1 MARLV
6 FHNVGQLVTCAGSAP
21 KRGAYLKDLG
31 LLLDGAVVVKDEL
44 IHEVGPSQ
52 DIMERYRDEIE
63 DGRYRAIDVR
73 GRTVCPGFVDPHT
86 HALFV
91 GSRQDE
97 FEMRIEGKTY
107 MDILLGGGGILN
119 TVNKVRKASE
129 DELVDETARRLD
141 RMLALGTT
149 TVEIK
154 SGYGLDTE
162 TELKMLRAIA
172 RLKGRTAVEVVPTF
186 MGAHAVPIQYKDDPE
201 RFVDL
206 ICDEMIPA
214 VAKEGLAEFC
224 DVFCEK
230 GVFSIA
236 QSRRILEK
244 AREAGMKPRMHAD
257 EIVSLGG
264 AQLAADLGAATAD
277 HLLAVDDE
285 GIERLAASDTVA
297 CLLPGTAFALMHGHY
312 APARK
317 MIARGVTV
325 ALSTDCNPGSCYC
338 ESMQLIIALACM
350 QMKMS
355 PAEALN
361 AATLNAAF
369 ALGRADRIG
378 SLEKGKQA
386 DLLVLD
392 IPDYKTLPYHFG
404 GNHVRLVVK
413 KGEILV
419 DRTATDGKPE

>member
-1 MARLV
+1 MARLI
-6 FHNVGQLVTCAGSAP
+6 FHGIGQLVTCAGKAP
-21 KRGAYLKDLG
+21 KREAYLKDLG
-31 LLLDGAVVVKDEL
+31 LLLDGAIVIRDDRIEDL
-44 IHEVGPSQ
+44 GPSQ
-52 DIMERYRDEIE
+52 DVLERYRDAVD
-63 DGRYRAIDVR
+63 DGTYQAIDVE
-73 GRTVCPGFVDPHT
+73 GRLVCPGFVDPHT

-119 TVNKVRKASE
+119 TVNRVRKATE
-129 DELVDETARRLD
+129 DELVEETAARLD

-162 TELKMLRAIA
+162 SEIKMLRAIA
-172 RLKGRTAVEVVPTF
+172 RLKDRTAVEVVPTF
-186 MGAHAVPIQYKDDPE
+186 MGAHAVPAPFKDEPD

-206 ICDEMIPA
+206 LCDEMIPA
-214 VAKEGLAEFC
+214 VAAEKLAEFC

-230 GVFSIA
+230 NVFSIE
-236 QSRRILEK
+236 QTRRILER
-244 AREAGMKPRMHAD
+244 ARSAGMKPRMHAD

-264 AQLAADLGAATAD
+264 AQLAAELGAATAD
-277 HLLAVDDE
+277 HLLAIDDE
-285 GIERLAASDTVA
+285 GIDALAASDTVA
-297 CLLPGTAFALMHGHY
+297 CLLPGTAFALMHHHY

-338 ESMQLIIALACM
+338 ESMQLILALACL

-355 PAEALN
+355 PAEAFN
-361 AATLNAAF
+361 AATLNAAH

-392 IPDYKTLPYHFG
+392 VPDYKYVPYHFG
-404 GNHVRLVVK
+404 GNHVKTVVK
-413 KGEILV
+413 KGEILI
-419 DRTATDGKPE
+419 DRPSTFRKAS